1 MSLLSDIVQAAKDS
15 NKDWRKDIR
24 RASFRGVPFAVYGGE
39 GLFGR
44 RVALHEYPGRDKPY
58 IEDMGRSTRRIR
70 LSGFLVSNSL
80 VYGGGDAKTQRD
92 ALVDAV
98 ERPGPGV
105 LVHPT
110 LGELIVNVPDG
121 GLRVIERW
129 DMGRYFELS
138 FIFIEYGQHIF
149 PATAPSK
156 VSLLDKL
163 AKKLHLSAALDFAR
177 KVIGTVSKVVGKVMS
192 AVNTVLSTV
201 EGVIQFGKA
210 VVGAVVNTVAGF
222 AEVVGRVARDMRNVT
237 SLGSLLTGNFGRY
250 AHGNVSS
257 ALVKSQKATNSG
269 ATIDDLLTSHT
280 QNLAAVDRASAAL
293 SAAAANLDADSG
305 DAFTAAAQ
313 ALMDAL
319 VATIPDPGIAVAL
332 LGELVSYQ
340 PVAFSSD
347 SAIGNAQAVAQDATA
362 ALLRRGALAAMA
374 QQVATYAP
382 ASHDDAVALM
392 GTVAGYLDAEILTA
406 GDAGDDE
413 SYAAL
418 LGLRQGVVDYL
429 STAGATLPR
438 LETFQFKAPMPSL
451 VMANRLYGDATRAE
465 ELVEQADPIH
475 PAFMPTTVKVLA
487 S

>member
-1 MSLLSDIVQAAKDS
+1 MAVRGSSAAG
-15 NKDWRKDIR
+15 W
-24 RASFRGVPFAVYGGE
+24 PC
-39 GLFGR
+39 
-44 RVALHEYPGRDKPY
+44 EYPGRDKPY
-58 IEDMGRSTRRIR
+58 IEDMGRPMRRIR

-80 VYGGGDAKTQRD
+80 VYGGDAKAQRD
-92 ALVDAV
+92 AMVDAV
-98 ERPGPGV
+98 ERLGPRV
-105 LVHPT
+105 LIHPT
-110 LGELIVNVPDG
+110 LGELIVNVPGG
-121 GLRVIERW
+121 GLWVIERW
-129 DMGRYFELS
+129 GIRRYFELS

-201 EGVIQFGKA
+201 EGVIRFGKA
-210 VVGAVVNTVAGF
+210 VVGAVVKTVAGF
-222 AEVVGRVARDMRNVT
+222 ADVVGRVARGMRNVT

-257 ALVKSQKATNSG
+257 AMVKSKKATNSG
-269 ATIDDLLTSHT
+269 ATIDNLLTRHT
-280 QNLAAVDRASAAL
+280 QSLAAVDRASAV
-293 SAAAANLDADSG
+293 AANLDADSG
-305 DAFTAAAQ
+305 DAFTVAAQ

-332 LGELVSYQ
+332 LGELISYQ
-340 PVAFSSD
+340 LVAFSSD
-347 SAIGNAQAVAQDATA
+347 SAISNAQAVAQDATA
-362 ALLRRGALAAMA
+362 ALLRRGVLAAMA

-392 GTVAGYLDAEILTA
+392 GTVVGYLDAKIL
-406 GDAGDDE
+406 
-413 SYAAL
+413 
-418 LGLRQGVVDYL
+418 
-429 STAGATLPR
+429 TAGATLPR
-438 LETFQFKAPMPSL
+438 LETFQLKAPIPSL
-451 VMANRLYGDATRAE
+451 VMANWLYGDAARAK
-465 ELVEQADPIH
+465 ELVEQADPIR

>member
-15 NKDWRKDIR
+15 NKDWRQDIR

-39 GLFGR
+39 GIFGR

-80 VYGGGDAKTQRD
+80 VYGGGDAKAQRD
-92 ALVDAV
+92 AMVDAV

-177 KVIGTVSKVVGKVMS
+177 KVIGTVGKAMS
-192 AVNTVLSTV
+192 TVNTVLSTV
-201 EGVIQFGKA
+201 EGVIRFGKA
-210 VVGAVVNTVAGF
+210 VVGAVVNTVAGV

-237 SLGSLLTGNFGRY
+237 SLGSLLMGNFGRY

-269 ATIDDLLTSHT
+269 ATIDDLLASHT
-280 QNLAAVDRASAAL
+280 QNLGAVDRASAAL
-293 SAAAANLDADSG
+293 GTAAASLDADSG
-305 DAFTAAAQ
+305 EAFTAAAQ

-382 ASHDDAVALM
+382 VSHDDAVALM

-418 LGLRQGVVDYL
+418 IGLRQGVVDYL

-451 VMANRLYGDATRAE
+451 VMANRLYGDAARAE

-475 PAFMPTTVKVLA
+475 PVFMPTTVKVLA